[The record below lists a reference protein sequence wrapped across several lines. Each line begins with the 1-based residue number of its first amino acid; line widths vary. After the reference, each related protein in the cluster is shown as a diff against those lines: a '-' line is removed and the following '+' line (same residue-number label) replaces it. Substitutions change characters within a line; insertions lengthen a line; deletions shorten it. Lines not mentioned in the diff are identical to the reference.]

1 MRQTLPA
8 CINVTNVISYTISYT
23 DRFKVQYHD
32 GMKTSCQSVL
42 SALEDD
48 ISELKC
54 EEGRMPLLV
63 RPLTVVTHSKPK
75 CWREPRLQCSS
86 YYSKN
91 LAWSIHKNVYFSS
104 DVPKIFSSPDTLIY
118 HLCFGTSQTF

>member
-8 CINVTNVISYTISYT
+8 CTNVTIVISCTVNVASSH
-23 DRFKVQYHD
+23 RFKVQHHD
-32 GMKTSCQSVL
+32 CMKMSCQSVL

-63 RPLTVVTHSKPK
+63 KPLTVVTLK
-75 CWREPRLQCSS
+75 
-86 YYSKN
+86 
-91 LAWSIHKNVYFSS
+91 A
-104 DVPKIFSSPDTLIY
+104 
-118 HLCFGTSQTF
+118 